1 MKIRLL
7 LLVFIGVLNFG
18 MNPVAEKYKTSKQN
32 LINKNLE
39 KKDIQILKSDN
50 IDNDYRDLFSEGYE
64 ILGYSDFE
72 SFEISTSSMKSQAKK
87 TGSELVIYS
96 EQFKNQKAS
105 MEWDPFAK
113 RNRCYS
119 SRSIFEDCDRG
130 EWVYIYKDYY
140 SYNILFLNKVK
151 LNGLGLLVEELSVEK
166 RKEIESN
173 YGLEILSIR
182 KDSDA
187 YKENVLP
194 NDIITKIN
202 DNKILTKQE
211 YEKILLDSKG
221 EKIDLEIFRK
231 GKIINK
237 QIIVY

>member
-1 MKIRLL
+1 
-7 LLVFIGVLNFG
+7 
-18 MNPVAEKYKTSKQN
+18 
-32 LINKNLE
+32 
-39 KKDIQILKSDN
+39 
-50 IDNDYRDLFSEGYE
+50 
-64 ILGYSDFE
+64 
-72 SFEISTSSMKSQAKK
+72 MKSQAKK
-87 TGSELVIYS
+87 IGSELVIYS

-221 EKIDLEIFRK
+221 EKIDLEILRK

-237 QIIVY
+237 QLIVY